1 MKAKNNLENKKVR
14 SNLISIFLINTVV
27 LFTLSLIGFI
37 YLKSSSVESYFKEN
51 ILVNV
56 YLKNETKEF
65 ENKQLIKFLNLND
78 DVKEITYL
86 AKEDAAE
93 IFSKEIG
100 EEFVGFLGYNPLLD
114 AISVQL
120 YSDKIDI
127 YSIENFI
134 KNLNNFDFIEEV
146 EYDKPLVDALNKN
159 FEKIGLWIF
168 ILSIVFFITSLIT
181 ALASEARA
189 CSAICLCI
197 SGNMEALRDVGLHR
211 LFGDMT
217 TIKELKLT
225 MGDAVH
231 FVFRDV
237 YVYFAVV
244 VNNDDGARMG
254 EFDSETSM
262 SKIFHHMVENGCNE
276 LAIQCLPLSHC
287 NATWTFFETGC
298 NAASTERISITTHH
312 GDLKTVSRRSFVSQF
327 GGAVRWKTMRR
338 LWTAYASWI
347 HD

>member
-120 YSDKIDI
+120 YSNKIDI
-127 YSIENFI
+127 YSIEKFI

-168 ILSIVFFITSLIT
+168 ILSIVFFITSFILINNSIKISIYSKREIIKT
-181 ALASEARA
+181 MQLVGATSKFIRKPFIWTYIKIGFLSSIVSVLLLVIMIFQLSLQIEE
-189 CSAICLCI
+189 ITFFTKINDLIILVCLIIFYGIFTSFI
-197 SGNMEALRDVGLHR
+197 SSYFITQRY
-211 LFGDMT
+211 
-217 TIKELKLT
+217 LKLK
-225 MGDAVH
+225 
-231 FVFRDV
+231 FIR
-237 YVYFAVV
+237 
-244 VNNDDGARMG
+244 
-254 EFDSETSM
+254 
-262 SKIFHHMVENGCNE
+262 
-276 LAIQCLPLSHC
+276 
-287 NATWTFFETGC
+287 
-298 NAASTERISITTHH
+298 
-312 GDLKTVSRRSFVSQF
+312 
-327 GGAVRWKTMRR
+327 
-338 LWTAYASWI
+338 
-347 HD
+347 

>member
-65 ENKQLIKFLNLND
+65 ENNSKKDFKNKLEND
-78 DVKEITYL
+78 DVKAITYL

-120 YSDKIDI
+120 YSNKIDI
-127 YSIENFI
+127 YSIEKFI

-168 ILSIVFFITSLIT
+168 ILSIVFFITSFILINNSIKISIYSKREIIKTMQLVGATSKFIRKPFIWTYIKISFLSSIVSILLLLTLIT
-181 ALASEARA
+181 QLSNQIEDINFFTKSNDLLILG
-189 CSAICLCI
+189 CFIIIFGITTSFI
-197 SGNMEALRDVGLHR
+197 SSFFITQRY
-211 LFGDMT
+211 
-217 TIKELKLT
+217 LKLK
-225 MGDAVH
+225 
-231 FVFRDV
+231 FIR
-237 YVYFAVV
+237 
-244 VNNDDGARMG
+244 
-254 EFDSETSM
+254 
-262 SKIFHHMVENGCNE
+262 
-276 LAIQCLPLSHC
+276 
-287 NATWTFFETGC
+287 
-298 NAASTERISITTHH
+298 
-312 GDLKTVSRRSFVSQF
+312 
-327 GGAVRWKTMRR
+327 
-338 LWTAYASWI
+338 
-347 HD
+347 

>member
-1 MKAKNNLENKKVR
+1 MKTNNNLENKKVR

-56 YLKNETKEF
+56 YLKNTTKEF

-114 AISVQL
+114 AISIQL
-120 YSDKIDI
+120 YSNRIDI

-159 FEKIGLWIF
+159 FEKIGLWIL
-168 ILSIVFFITSLIT
+168 ILSVVFFITSFILINN
-181 ALASEARA
+181 S
-189 CSAICLCI
+189 
-197 SGNMEALRDVGLHR
+197 
-211 LFGDMT
+211 
-217 TIKELKLT
+217 IK
-225 MGDAVH
+225 
-231 FVFRDV
+231 
-237 YVYFAVV
+237 
-244 VNNDDGARMG
+244 
-254 EFDSETSM
+254 
-262 SKIFHHMVENGCNE
+262 
-276 LAIQCLPLSHC
+276 
-287 NATWTFFETGC
+287 
-298 NAASTERISITTHH
+298 ISIYSKREIIKTMQLVGATRKFIRKPFIWLYVKISFLSSIVSILLLLILIAQLGNQIEDIDFFTNFNDLLILGSFITIFGITT
-312 GDLKTVSRRSFVSQF
+312 SFVSSFFITQRYLKLKF
-327 GGAVRWKTMRR
+327 VR
-338 LWTAYASWI
+338 
-347 HD
+347 

>member
-127 YSIENFI
+127 YSIEKFI

-168 ILSIVFFITSLIT
+168 ILSIVFFITSFILINN
-181 ALASEARA
+181 S
-189 CSAICLCI
+189 
-197 SGNMEALRDVGLHR
+197 
-211 LFGDMT
+211 
-217 TIKELKLT
+217 IK
-225 MGDAVH
+225 
-231 FVFRDV
+231 
-237 YVYFAVV
+237 
-244 VNNDDGARMG
+244 
-254 EFDSETSM
+254 
-262 SKIFHHMVENGCNE
+262 
-276 LAIQCLPLSHC
+276 
-287 NATWTFFETGC
+287 
-298 NAASTERISITTHH
+298 ISIYSKREIIKTMQLVGATSKFIRKPFIWTYIKISFLSSITSILLVLILIIQLSNQIEDIDFFTKFNDLLILCCFIIIFGITT
-312 GDLKTVSRRSFVSQF
+312 SFVSSFFITQRYLKLKF
-327 GGAVRWKTMRR
+327 VR
-338 LWTAYASWI
+338 
-347 HD
+347 